1 MAETTADVRR
11 DIELTRDRLSETLQ
25 QLEQKT
31 NVMQIVR
38 DHPWPALAAAVG
50 AGVLLSGSGTDIKAA
65 AATATATRG
74 ASSRLGTVLDDV
86 VANLMGGLSVAF
98 QDRVESLVNELKEAI
113 GAPTSP
119 GGSTSGRGLMGSA
132 SPASA
137 AGATGAAGSAGSSSG
152 ASFDRSGFAGGAA
165 SGTGGSSGAWAPQS
179 ASSDD
184 RPSGPLG
191 DTAGSSGPLGS
202 TVGADAGRSASTS
215 SYSTRAD

>member
-74 ASSRLGTVLDDV
+74 ASSKIGTLLDDV
-86 VANLMGGLSVAF
+86 VANLVGGLSVAF
-98 QDRVESLVNELKEAI
+98 QDRIESLVEELKEAI
-113 GAPTSP
+113 GAPTSSR
-119 GGSTSGRGLMGSA
+119 GTTGRGLMG
-132 SPASA
+132 
-137 AGATGAAGSAGSSSG
+137 ATGAGSSSFGGAGTG
-152 ASFDRSGFAGGAA
+152 ASSDAA
-165 SGTGGSSGAWAPQS
+165 SVSGTGGSSGAWAPQS
-179 ASSDD
+179 AGDDD
-184 RPSGPLG
+184 RLRGTVGDINASTAPL
-191 DTAGSSGPLGS
+191 AS
-202 TVGADAGRSASTS
+202 TVGQGTGGSAGASG
-215 SYSTRAD
+215 YSTRAD